1 MAVTSGAEFA
11 DPVPRIR
18 RLQNLTIAW
27 MIAEAVLSL
36 WAAFRAKSPAL
47 LAFGGDSAV
56 ELFSAAVVLWRFQDR
71 SNELGEVAERRAA
84 RITGILL
91 MALALYVVA
100 VACTTL
106 FGVTESA
113 PSYLGIGVLIAATA
127 VMPWLAWQ
135 KRRLATI
142 TQSAALRADAA
153 DPCFALTCPLL
164 PCLGSRPEPGS
175 TCPGLT
181 RLPPWR
187 RPRFYF
193 GRPDARGEEMRAAAP
208 CTKVSVK
215 WGSEPPAS
223 IRDIRRR
230 NSLRDGA

>member
-1 MAVTSGAEFA
+1 MAVTSGAESQ

-36 WAAFRAKSPAL
+36 WAAVRAKSPAL
-47 LAFGGDSAV
+47 LAFGGDSAI

-71 SNELGEVAERRAA
+71 SKELGEVAERRAA

-91 MALALYVVA
+91 MALALYVIA
-100 VACTTL
+100 VACATL
-106 FGVTESA
+106 FGLTESS

-142 TQSAALRADAA
+142 TESAALRADATESMLCAYLSLVALLGLSARAWLHVSWA
-153 DPCFALTCPLL
+153 DPIAALAIIPFLL
-164 PCLGSRPEPGS
+164 WEAGRA
-175 TCPGLT
+175 
-181 RLPPWR
+181 WR
-187 RPRFYF
+187 
-193 GRPDARGEEMRAAAP
+193 GDACGCSLHESQRKMGE
-208 CTKVSVK
+208 
-215 WGSEPPAS
+215 
-223 IRDIRRR
+223 
-230 NSLRDGA
+230 